1 MPYGSNGHKAQ
12 GWMDYNDAATA
23 STPIVVSSDTW
34 TIITNDG
41 LGPFTNKAYGP
52 TGVADLLDVSTGAID
67 ASELSLGDTLLVRLD
82 YTITPGTNNQI
93 ARVRYRLGT
102 GGSEYTLEKTL
113 PRLDT
118 GSGQPYRTALSLD
131 MIYMGDVNTMANPI
145 FIEVNT
151 SGNSTV
157 TNAGVVIQVLKA

>member
-1 MPYGSNGHKAQ
+1 MPYGANGHKAQ

-23 STPIVVSSDTW
+23 TTPINLVGGVW
-34 TIITNDG
+34 TTVTNDG

-52 TGVADLLDVSTGAID
+52 TGVTDLLDVNTGAID
-67 ASELSLGDTLLVRLD
+67 GSELGLGDTLLIRLD
-82 YTITPGTNNQI
+82 FTITPDTNNQI
-93 ARVRYRLGT
+93 AQVRYALGA
-102 GGSEYTLEKTL
+102 GGNAYTLEKTL

-131 MIYMGDVNTMANPI
+131 MIYMGDSNTMDNPI
-145 FIEVNT
+145 LIQINT
-151 SGNSTV
+151 SGNGSV